1 MDEAQDPIGAAGA
14 PDPQA
19 TPELE
24 ATPDL
29 PAAPDLEAAQDSDA
43 AQALPGAENSPG
55 AQDVPGAQDLPT
67 EEDLPVDTDKID
79 DTVLALLFLS
89 LGPNGRAWKGLD
101 WDTLS
106 RLHAKGYIG
115 NPVGKA
121 KSVVMTEDGIAR
133 SERLFRE
140 LFVTAD

>member
-1 MDEAQDPIGAAGA
+1 MDDAQDPNGGE
-14 PDPQA
+14 DPQA
-19 TPELE
+19 TPD
-24 ATPDL
+24 PQ
-29 PAAPDLEAAQDSDA
+29 AAQGLEAAPE
-43 AQALPGAENSPG
+43 LPGAENTPSADGPPR
-55 AQDVPGAQDLPT
+55 AKDLPSAK
-67 EEDLPVDTDKID
+67 DLPVDTDKVD

-133 SERLFRE
+133 SERLFRD
-140 LFVTAD
+140 LFLKAD

>member
-1 MDEAQDPIGAAGA
+1 MDDAQDPNGAEDSQAT
-14 PDPQA
+14 PDPQ
-19 TPELE
+19 P
-24 ATPDL
+24 
-29 PAAPDLEAAQDSDA
+29 APDLEAAQGLEATQGSDA
-43 AQALPGAENSPG
+43 APELPGAENTPSADGPPSNEG
-55 AQDVPGAQDLPT
+55 PPRAK
-67 EEDLPVDTDKID
+67 DLPVDTDKVD

-133 SERLFRE
+133 SERLFRD
-140 LFVTAD
+140 LFLKAD

>member
-1 MDEAQDPIGAAGA
+1 MDDAQDPIGATGA

-24 ATPDL
+24 ATPD
-29 PAAPDLEAAQDSDA
+29 A
-43 AQALPGAENSPG
+43 AQASPGAENTPGAEDSPG
-55 AQDVPGAQDLPT
+55 SQDSPSAQDSPGAQDLPT

-133 SERLFRE
+133 SERLFRD
-140 LFVTAD
+140 LFLKAD